1 VRLAAALVAVL
12 ALALAGCG
20 DDDGGGGSGGD
31 AEALLKRGFATDV
44 DTGVAKFAMELEV
57 RGVQGLDGP
66 LRLELDGPFRAA
78 PSPTEMPDL
87 DMDFEASGAG
97 QTFTGHVIVTR
108 ENGWVEFRGETYE
121 VGEEL
126 WARVIEF
133 LRRSNQGRPNTFGDA
148 GVDPL
153 DWVDD
158 AETDG
163 EEEIGGTT
171 TTKVTGKLD
180 MEALLRD
187 SSKISTQRLPESTLR
202 DINDFVDDVD
212 FEAWIGDDDIWRRLK
227 AETEFEVPEADRDS
241 LGGMEGGRFSLD
253 MELADPNEPVEIEG
267 PAEARPIDELLR
279 ELEIPPGALL
289 GPGFV
294 QPTPG

>member
-1 VRLAAALVAVL
+1 VRLAAALLAVL
-12 ALALAGCG
+12 VLALAGCG
-20 DDDGGGGSGGD
+20 GDDGGGSGGD
-31 AEALLKRGFATDV
+31 AENLLKRGFATDV
-44 DTGVAKFAMELEV
+44 DTGALTFEMELEV
-57 RGVQGLDGP
+57 RGVEGLDGP

-97 QTFTGHVIVTR
+97 QSFTGHVIVTR
-108 ENGWVEFRGETYE
+108 ENGWIEFRGETYE

-126 WARVIEF
+126 WASVIDF
-133 LRRSNQGRPNTFGDA
+133 LRQSNSGRPKTFGDA

-163 EEEIGGTT
+163 EEEVGGTP

-180 MEALLRD
+180 LEALLRD
-187 SSKISTQRLPESTLR
+187 SSKISTQRLPESTMR
-202 DINDFVDDVD
+202 DVNDVVDDVG
-212 FEAWIGDDDIWRRLK
+212 FEAWIGEDDIWRRIR
-227 AETEFEVPEADRDS
+227 AETEFEVPEDERGS
-241 LGGMEGGRFSLD
+241 LGGMQGGRFSLD
-253 MELADPNEPVEIEG
+253 MELAEPNEPVEIEG
-267 PAEARPIDELLR
+267 PADARPIDELLR
-279 ELEIPPGALL
+279 ELGIPPEALL
-289 GPGFV
+289 GPGFA

>member
-1 VRLAAALVAVL
+1 VRRAAALLAVV

-20 DDDGGGGSGGD
+20 GDGDSGSSED
-31 AEALLKRGFATDV
+31 ATALLKRGFATDV
-44 DTGVAKFAMELEV
+44 DTGVLTFETKLEL
-57 RGVQGLDGP
+57 RGVESVDGP
-66 LRLELDGPFRAA
+66 LRLRLEGPFRAA

-97 QTFTGHVIVTR
+97 QSFTGHVIVTR
-108 ENGWVEFRGETYE
+108 ENGWLEYGGETYE

-133 LRRSNQGRPNTFGDA
+133 LRQSNEGRPNTFGEA

-153 DWVDD
+153 DWIDE

-163 EEEIGGTT
+163 EEEIGGTN

-180 MEALLRD
+180 VQAFLRD
-187 SSKISTQRLPESTLR
+187 SSKISTERLPEGTLR
-202 DINDFVDDVD
+202 DVDEFVDDVD
-212 FEAWIGDDDIWRRLK
+212 FEAWIGEDDIWRRIR
-227 AETEFEVPEADRDS
+227 ADTEFDVPEEERDS
-241 LGGMEGGRFSLD
+241 LGGLEGGSVSLD
-253 MELADPNEPVEIEG
+253 MELAEPNEPVEIEG

-279 ELEIPPGALL
+279 QLGIPPEALL
-289 GPGFV
+289 GPGFAT
-294 QPTPG
+294 PTPG

>member
-1 VRLAAALVAVL
+1 MRLAAALLAVL
-12 ALALAGCG
+12 VLALAGCG
-20 DDDGGGGSGGD
+20 GDDGGGSGGD
-31 AEALLKRGFATDV
+31 AENLLKRGFATDV
-44 DTGVAKFAMELEV
+44 DTGALTFEMELEV
-57 RGVQGLDGP
+57 RGVEGLDGP

-97 QTFTGHVIVTR
+97 QSFTGPVIVTS
-108 ENGWVEFRGETYE
+108 ENGWIEFRGETYE

-126 WARVIEF
+126 WASVIDF
-133 LRRSNQGRPNTFGDA
+133 LRQSNSGRPKTFGDA

-163 EEEIGGTT
+163 EEEVGGTP

-180 MEALLRD
+180 LEALLRD

-202 DINDFVDDVD
+202 DVNDVVDDVG
-212 FEAWIGDDDIWRRLK
+212 FEAWIGEDDIWRRIR
-227 AETEFEVPEADRDS
+227 AETEFEVPEDERDS

-253 MELADPNEPVEIEG
+253 MELAEPNEPVEIEG
-267 PAEARPIDELLR
+267 PADARPIDELLR
-279 ELEIPPGALL
+279 ELGIPPEALL
-289 GPGFV
+289 GPGFA

>member
-1 VRLAAALVAVL
+1 VRLAAAALAAL

-20 DDDGGGGSGGD
+20 GDDGGSGAD
-31 AEALLKRGFATDV
+31 AENLLKRGFATDV
-44 DTGVAKFAMELEV
+44 DTGVASFAMELEV
-57 RGVQGLDGP
+57 RGVEGLDGP

-97 QTFTGHVIVTR
+97 QTYAGHVIVTR

-133 LRRSNQGRPNTFGDA
+133 LRQSNEGRPNTFGAA

-153 DWVDD
+153 DWVED

-163 EEEIGGTT
+163 EEEVGGTP

-180 MEALLRD
+180 VEALLRD
-187 SSKISTQRLPESTLR
+187 SSKISTERLPESTLR
-202 DINDFVDDVD
+202 EIDDFVDDVD
-212 FEAWIGDDDIWRRLK
+212 FAAWIGDDDIWRRLE

-253 MELADPNEPVEIEG
+253 MELADPNEPVDIEG

-279 ELEIPPGALL
+279 LLGIPPEALL
-289 GPGFV
+289 GPGFA